1 MCMATQKRKRLGDI
15 LVESGMITYDQLMA
29 ALKEQKVTGAR
40 LGDQLVQMEVVT
52 EQQIIEVLE
61 YQLGIPHINLYK
73 QKIDPKIIGIINEEL
88 ARRYQLLPIERIGER
103 LTVAMVDPLDIFAL
117 DDLRLSTGFHIQ
129 PAIAKKEEIRLA
141 INRYYGMQKSIDQM
155 VDNMAVKEDE
165 SAMSDLQQSDDSP
178 VAKMVNQLIY
188 QATEE
193 GASDI
198 HIDGLES
205 ETVIRFRVDGVLR
218 QERTLPKSMHN
229 VLVSR
234 IKILA
239 DLNIAEKR
247 LPQDGRFKV
256 DLEIRKIDLRVSI
269 LPTVF
274 GEKVVLRLLDTEN
287 VSLGIKRLGFSTANE
302 QKFRKMLNSAYGI
315 ILVTGPTG
323 SGKSTTLYSALSKL
337 NSEDVN
343 IITVEDP
350 VEYQLKGI
358 NQVQVNANIGLT
370 FASGLRSIL
379 RQDPDIIMIGEI
391 RDTETAE
398 IALRSALTGHLVLS
412 TLHTNDAISAIN
424 RLMDMGIE
432 PFLVSSALSGI
443 VAQRLV
449 RRVCSSCADRYVP
462 TKEERQVFESV
473 GMTVSNLVK
482 GKGCANCNSTGY
494 KGRLA
499 IHEIVV
505 MDDTLRE
512 YITRKSSYQTYRAY
526 VEEKDFISM
535 QHDGLMKAAQGI
547 TTLEEV
553 FRVTVE

>member
-1 MCMATQKRKRLGDI
+1 MATQKRKRLGDI